1 MAKDPYKLSRY
12 KSLIDLFILFYFIH
26 IKVKMKKVRNV
37 VKEKIPKNTR
47 NLYAVAKVGTFNFL
61 KLTRINHNS
70 RITA

>member
-1 MAKDPYKLSRY
+1 
-12 KSLIDLFILFYFIH
+12 
-26 IKVKMKKVRNV
+26 MKKVRNV